1 VISRPLAALL
11 GAALLLGACSSDP
24 TPKAVKPTETPSSAS
39 PTPTPTPTP
48 TSLLAGRVGFADGRV
63 LAVKVDNTAKAH
75 PQVGVAK
82 ADVVYIEQVEG
93 GVTRLVAVFSSQLP
107 KEVGPVRSARITD
120 IDLLRQYGT
129 VALAYSGS
137 NSGVNS
143 NLRRASMK
151 LLSNDA
157 SHVGY
162 RRSGSRPAPYNVIG
176 DPRALL
182 KRAGGGVSAPKQ
194 VGYEF
199 GALPAGG
206 RPAKSVLARYPMAT
220 VGAVWS
226 AERQRWL
233 LSMDGRKDMAAE
245 GGQLGAA
252 TFIIQYAK
260 VAASRYVDTNG
271 VATPR
276 TDTVGYGPALIFREG
291 RVYAAKW
298 RRPKPTAPT
307 EYTINGQKAVFAPGT
322 IWVALIARNR
332 PVTVR

>member
-1 VISRPLAALL
+1 MTSRVLVALL

-24 TPKAVKPTETPSSAS
+24 EPKAAKPSESAPSESA
-39 PTPTPTPTP
+39 TPTPTPTP
-48 TSLLAGRVGFADGRV
+48 TSLLAGRVGLKDGRV
-63 LAVKVDNTAKAH
+63 LAVKIDNTAKAH
-75 PQVGVAK
+75 PQVGLVK

-137 NSGVNS
+137 NNGVNK
-143 NLRRASMK
+143 NLRRAKLK
-151 LLSNDA
+151 LLSNDV
-157 SHVGY
+157 SHRGF

-176 DPRALL
+176 DPAELL

-199 GALPAGG
+199 GPLPAGG
-206 RPAKSVLARYPMAT
+206 KRATSVVARYPMAT
-220 VGAVWS
+220 VGATWS
-226 AERQRWL
+226 SDRQRWL
-233 LSMDGRKDMAAE
+233 ISMDGRKDMAAE
-245 GGQLGAA
+245 GGQLGAS

-260 VAASRYVDTNG
+260 VKQSVFVDVNG
-271 VATPR
+271 VSTPR

-291 RVYAAKW
+291 RVFAAKW

-307 EYTINGQKAVFAPGT
+307 EYTIGGHRAVFTPGT
-322 IWVALIARNR
+322 VWVALIARKQ